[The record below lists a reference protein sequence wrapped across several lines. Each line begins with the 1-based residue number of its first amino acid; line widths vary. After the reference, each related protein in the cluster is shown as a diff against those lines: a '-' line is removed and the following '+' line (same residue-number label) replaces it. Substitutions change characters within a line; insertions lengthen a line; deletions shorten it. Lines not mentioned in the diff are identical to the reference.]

1 MNMPCGMYDSAG
13 KIQQIRRIFTEENI
27 VAALSLFLFGW
38 SIFFVIYYMDPYVF
52 RLTHVGLV
60 LILLY
65 IRYKSPSRLRI
76 LDYIFIGLVVV
87 GVTYPL
93 LDIKS
98 FIWRGYMRFEFPT
111 VYDFIIGLIMVILVI
126 EGMRRSSGVW
136 LPIICIFFIIYA
148 LYGSYFP
155 PPFQIASHELERIIT
170 YMYMTLDGILGT
182 TTDVCSTYV
191 TIFVLYGFFLEA
203 AGSGKFF
210 TDLAFKVAGK
220 GSSAAA
226 RVAVLT
232 TAAVGGPQGSG
243 TATTLSLTPVLWPIL
258 KKAGYPPEKAA
269 GLIATGGYGA
279 VISPPLMGAAAFLIM
294 EYLGVSLLDVIL
306 MCTIPTI
313 LFYASMFWIAELEAK
328 VIGLKPIELEPITWR
343 QIIKESYHLVSII
356 VLIALIALGRPPNTV
371 ALIAIIITIM
381 TSFLNK
387 DKSVRLTPRNLLRAF
402 VQAVDGLL
410 GVAPILIGAGV
421 LIALFSVT
429 GFGIKVA
436 DLIVSASMGNR
447 LLALALALFATIIVG
462 LAMPITASFIICILV
477 IAPAFVKLGIP
488 AYVAYAF
495 TFYCAV
501 LSEVSPPVGL
511 APMAAAGI
519 TGANPYK
526 AMMESWRYSLRD
538 FIVPFFFS
546 YSPEGYNLLLIGN
559 IDWKAFLLMLAL
571 SNIVLFLLSLG
582 QVGAIPLRRSFLRL
596 GRIPRALIIIGSIIS
611 GTSLS
616 LTESYFYLGL
626 LIGAIGIF
634 LGFLLYKLKL
644 KL

>member
-1 MNMPCGMYDSAG
+1 MSSYTSNNAE
-13 KIQQIRRIFTEENI
+13 KIQKIRRIFTEENI
-27 VAALSLFLFGW
+27 VAALSILLFGW
-38 SIFFVIYYMDPYVF
+38 SIFFVVYYMDPYIF

-65 IRYKSPSRLRI
+65 IRHKSPSRLRV
-76 LDYIFIGLVVV
+76 LDYICIGLVIV
-87 GVTYPL
+87 GVAYPL

-98 FIWRGYMRFEFPT
+98 FMWRGYMRFEFPT
-111 VYDFIIGLIMVILVI
+111 VYDFIIGLIMVVLVI
-126 EGMRRSSGVW
+126 EAMRRSSGIW
-136 LPIICIFFIIYA
+136 LPILCIFFIFYA

-155 PPFQIASHELERIIT
+155 PPFQIASHELERLIT

-210 TDLAFKVAGK
+210 IDLAFKAAGR

-226 RVAVLT
+226 RVTVLT

-243 TATTLSLTPVLWPIL
+243 TATTLSLCPVLWPIL

-306 MCTIPTI
+306 MCTIPTV
-313 LFYASMFWIAELEAK
+313 LFYVSMFWIAELEART
-328 VIGLKPIELEPITWR
+328 IGLKPIELEPITWR
-343 QIIKESYHLVSII
+343 QILKESYHLASLI

-371 ALIAIIITIM
+371 ALIAIVITII

-402 VQAVDGLL
+402 VQAADGLL

-436 DLIVSASMGNR
+436 DLIVSASMGNK
-447 LLALALALFATIIVG
+447 LLALALAMFATIIIG

-495 TFYCAV
+495 TFYSAV
-501 LSEVSPPVGL
+501 LSEVSPPVAL
-511 APMAAAGI
+511 APTAAAGI

-546 YSPEGYNLLLIGN
+546 FSPEGYNLLLIGK
-559 IDWKAFLLMLAL
+559 IDWGAFLLMFAL
-571 SNIVLFLLSLG
+571 SNVILLLLSFG
-582 QVGAIPLRRSFLRL
+582 QVGAIPL
-596 GRIPRALIIIGSIIS
+596 GRNLIRIGKIPRALIIIGSVLS
-611 GTSLS
+611 GVSLS
-616 LTESYFYLGL
+616 LTSSYFYIGL
-626 LIGAIGIF
+626 LITAIGIF
-634 LGFLLYKLKL
+634 LAILLHKVLKL
-644 KL
+644 